1 MTFKKP
7 PSSNGYAAA
16 AKKGAEATA
25 NTVRTATNLV
35 AYNERPIADFGQAA
49 TGALGAGLK
58 AGGDALQRTG
68 SRLGR
73 TLHGNAASAAQ
84 AAERM
89 IAGDSD
95 AGGGRKAAGKLFGL
109 VVRTTTHAAGLAAQA
124 GGLAGK
130 VVSATG
136 RLTGTAAPVVGGTV
150 GGLVKGVADV
160 TSDAVDAVMLPPS
173 SIDEMRQQLKRHG
186 ESLADG
192 SERRL
197 SAIEAA
203 RRQGQKSRM
212 LDLLVIGGVTL
223 SSLVKTPA
231 SVPASIENAYRLAY
245 PDLALR
251 ETFADAVARMSPDQL
266 LGFTSAVKGKL
277 FEIQLVEHLNNGVL
291 PDGYQA
297 ELAGS
302 AVQPGWDL
310 RILDESGQVSEVLQA
325 KATESVHYVK
335 EAMEKYPLV
344 DVSTTSEVYA
354 ELTALGIAEGVRDSG
369 ISEEALQASVEAA
382 ASGGDVMS
390 AADTI
395 LPTSIGLAVIALSV
409 FMQKDLDSRMK
420 GAEFGNRASKATAS
434 VVAGKA
440 AMVATQTWWLGLMA
454 GLTSGWL
461 SSRGHHKRQ
470 QYEALKE
477 AASIVKK
484 VRSRKFLAQTEAY
497 RMKVLGL
504 SK

>member
-1 MTFKKP
+1 
-7 PSSNGYAAA
+7 
-16 AKKGAEATA
+16 
-25 NTVRTATNLV
+25 
-35 AYNERPIADFGQAA
+35 
-49 TGALGAGLK
+49 
-58 AGGDALQRTG
+58 
-68 SRLGR
+68 
-73 TLHGNAASAAQ
+73 
-84 AAERM
+84 
-89 IAGDSD
+89 
-95 AGGGRKAAGKLFGL
+95 
-109 VVRTTTHAAGLAAQA
+109 
-124 GGLAGK
+124 
-130 VVSATG
+130 
-136 RLTGTAAPVVGGTV
+136 
-150 GGLVKGVADV
+150 
-160 TSDAVDAVMLPPS
+160 
-173 SIDEMRQQLKRHG
+173 
-186 ESLADG
+186 
-192 SERRL
+192 
-197 SAIEAA
+197 
-203 RRQGQKSRM
+203 M

-223 SSLVKTPA
+223 SSLLKTPA
-231 SVPASIENAYRLAY
+231 SVPESIENAYRLAY

-369 ISEEALQASVEAA
+369 ISEAALQASVEAA

-440 AMVATQTWWLGLMA
+440 AMVATQTWWLGLLA

-470 QYEALKE
+470 QYEVLKE
-477 AASIVKK
+477 AVSNLRGA
-484 VRSRKFLAQTEAY
+484 RKRRALATAALGYE
-497 RMKVLGL
+497 KVLGL